1 MTTLYKLTDEDGWTR
16 KSHENALQWGEGV
29 THAATGSGDALCSDG
44 VIHAYTDPLLAVLMN
59 PIHVNFTTPLLWEAE
74 GAVVASDGTKV
85 GVKALTTL
93 RRMELPQVTTAQ
105 RVRFAILCAMEVCT
119 DPAWRSWAE
128 GWLSGEDRTA
138 AAAWATRAT
147 RAAEAAA
154 RAAWA
159 ARAEAAAW
167 AARAEAAAWAAAW
180 ATRAA
185 EAAARA
191 EAAEA
196 AARAARAE
204 AAAEA
209 AGAAAWM
216 KPGLD
221 LAALARRAIEE
232 EA

>member
-16 KSHENALQWGEGV
+16 KGEHNALQGGDRV
-29 THAATGSGDALCSDG
+29 RHSATGGGDELCTDG

-128 GWLSGEDRTA
+128 RWLSGEDRTA

-147 RAAEAAA
+147 P
-154 RAAWA
+154 
-159 ARAEAAAW
+159 
-167 AARAEAAAWAAAW
+167 W
-180 ATRAA
+180 ATLCAQ
-185 EAAARA
+185 
-191 EAAEA
+191 
-196 AARAARAE
+196 
-204 AAAEA
+204 
-209 AGAAAWM
+209 
-216 KPGLD
+216 
-221 LAALARRAIEE
+221 LARPPAAPWRFRACC
-232 EA
+232 AKAP